1 MARGDQLARQWII
14 IQNLQTDWNGK
25 TVSELAEILDCHTRT
40 IYRDLEALQLAGFPI
55 YNDRHEG
62 TTRWRLLEAARPQV
76 PIAFSLTELMALYF
90 SRDLLQV
97 LEGTVLHEALESLF
111 RKIHATLPPETDNYL
126 TAFQQSV
133 KVGVHPR
140 HRAPARRSALEDIN
154 RAISDQSILEI
165 AYYTMSRGR
174 QGLRRVAPYRLW
186 FFNGAFYLIAY
197 CYKRCDIRVFAIE
210 RIRSISATGE
220 SFERLES
227 HDTENLMAS
236 SFGVFTGQPVTIRVR
251 FSRRVAGYIR
261 EKIWHPSQ
269 RLTAEAGG
277 AVVFEAEVAGTQ
289 EIKHW
294 IMQWGRQAEV
304 LSPER
309 LRDDIRQEAEAMA
322 ASYGDT

>member
-14 IQNLQTDWNGK
+14 IQNLQADWNGK
-25 TVSELAEILDCHTRT
+25 TVSELADILECHTRT

-55 YNDRHEG
+55 YNDREAG
-62 TTRWRLLEAARPQV
+62 AARWRLLETARPPI

-111 RKIHATLPPETDNYL
+111 RKIHATLPPETDGYL

-140 HRAPARRSALEDIN
+140 HRAPARRTALEDIN
-154 RAISDQSILEI
+154 RAISSQSILEI

-174 QGLRRVAPYRLW
+174 QSVRRVAPYRLW

-197 CYKRCDIRVFAIE
+197 CYKRRDIRIFAME
-210 RIRSISATGE
+210 RIRSMAPTGE
-220 SFERLES
+220 SFERPES
-227 HDTENLMAS
+227 HDMEDLMAA

-251 FSRRVAGYIR
+251 FSRQVAGYIR

-269 RLTAEAGG
+269 RLTADTDGG
-277 AVVFEAEVAGTQ
+277 VIFEAEVAGTQ

-294 IMQWGRQAEV
+294 ILQWGGQAEV

-309 LRDDIRQEAEAMA
+309 LRTAVRQEAEAMA